1 MAVAAVATGGWCLLG
16 VGVPA
21 SDGARTTADEPQ
33 YLLTA
38 TSLSEDGD
46 LDIADELAD
55 ERWRAWHR
63 APLPEQ
69 TEALAGGRR
78 VSPHDPLLPLL
89 LALPVRVGG
98 WAGAKVALAGLAGAL
113 AAALVWVA
121 ARRLAV
127 PTGTALVAVLCFTL
141 SAPLAA
147 YGSQLYPEL
156 PAALVVTVGLG
167 AVTGPL
173 RRTGP
178 IAVLGACAVALPWL
192 SVKYAPVAAA
202 LAAAGLWRLW
212 RRGDRRAAGTLA
224 AALAAAGAV
233 SAAGHLAL
241 YGGLTPYAVGDHFAG
256 GELTVM
262 GRSPDH
268 LGRSHR
274 LIGLLVDRDFGLVAW
289 QPAWLLALPA
299 LGALARRRP
308 PWAGPVAV
316 VLATGWLIATFVAL
330 TMHGW
335 WWPGRQVVAVLPAAV
350 LVVAW
355 WAGAVAPRARG
366 LVVAGL
372 AVGAL
377 TFGWLAVEGLVG
389 RLTLVVDPWRTTG
402 PHRLLRPL
410 LPDLAHPGPAGRL
423 GELAWVAAAVALG
436 IWGWRSARLRRLD
449 EDAAAGEGA
458 EADVVVVDAHGQG
471 AVR

>member
-299 LGALARRRP
+299 LGALARRR
-308 PWAGPVAV
+308 AGDRVAHRH
-316 VLATGWLIATFVAL
+316 LRG
-330 TMHGW
+330 
-335 WWPGRQVVAVLPAAV
+335 PDD
-350 LVVAW
+350 
-355 WAGAVAPRARG
+355 AR
-366 LVVAGL
+366 LVVAGPPGGGGAPGRRAGRGVVGGRRRPPGQGSGGRRSRRGRPHLRL
-372 AVGAL
+372 AGGGGPRRPAD
-377 TFGWLAVEGLVG
+377 ARG
-389 RLTLVVDPWRTTG
+389 RS
-402 PHRLLRPL
+402 
-410 LPDLAHPGPAGRL
+410 LAHHRPPPPLASPPARPGAPRPRRTAG
-423 GELAWVAAAVALG
+423 
-436 IWGWRSARLRRLD
+436 
-449 EDAAAGEGA
+449 
-458 EADVVVVDAHGQG
+458 
-471 AVR
+471 